1 MAISCWEGDNKSFQT
16 HKNLPLVEP
25 LGTHLGE
32 RQAVHLGFRAKF
44 WRAALKR
51 TGHPLTQGDQVEVGT
66 KAPELL
72 IIIISTGQPPGEKK
86 NHLFGWDTGHVRG
99 LLFPWAACFLLE
111 SINSPPKKKQ
121 DQTSNG

>member
-32 RQAVHLGFRAKF
+32 RQAVHLGFGAKF

-51 TGHPLTQGDQVEVGT
+51 TGHPLTRGDQVEVGMN
-66 KAPELL
+66 APELL
-72 IIIISTGQPPGEKK
+72 IISSTGQPPGEKK
-86 NHLFGWDTGHVRG
+86 KKSFIWLGHG
-99 LLFPWAACFLLE
+99 TCEGSPFSMGCLLSAR
-111 SINSPPKKKQ
+111 IN
-121 DQTSNG
+121 